1 MQQLLAAMS
10 GGMAVALYTTLAG
23 LVTSTL
29 LKLQYHVLDASAADL
44 ATRLAV
50 LAEVYLVRDA
60 P

>member
-1 MQQLLAAMS
+1 MS
-10 GGMAVALYTTLAG
+10 SGMAVALYTTLAG

-29 LKLQYHVLDASAADL
+29 LKLQYHLLDASVADL

-50 LAEVYLVRDA
+50 FADVHLAPSAGSHA